1 MIDKPDNGINTGLFG
16 QWGTPAPGGNTGA
29 NTPTPTQPALFNLF
43 PVPGRGSV
51 LGEAKDFPVP
61 GSLLVRG
68 LCFQRRN
75 STGKAQQ

>member
-1 MIDKPDNGINTGLFG
+1 MAQTLGFSGNGA
-16 QWGTPAPGGNTGA
+16 PAPGGNMGA
-29 NTPTPTQPALFNLF
+29 DTPGPTQPALFNLV
-43 PVPGRGSV
+43 PVVGRSAV
-51 LGEAKDFPVP
+51 LGAVKEVPVP

>member
-1 MIDKPDNGINTGLFG
+1 MIDRPDNGTNTGLFG
-16 QWGTPAPGGNTGA
+16 QWGPLQPGGNMGA
-29 NTPTPTQPALFNLF
+29 DTPGPTQP
-43 PVPGRGSV
+43 RSSV
-51 LGEAKDFPVP
+51 VGAVKDFPTL